1 MCYRGPYALAVT
13 LRVRPVSVET
23 VSDFLSRR
31 DDAAHQ
37 QWPSWGVVKS
47 EWQHALIGWFD
58 GDEIV
63 GTGLVLSRRLRPT
76 PWSFDYL
83 PEGPIIDWNR
93 FAARDVLDPLVHHL
107 RQSGSAVVKIGARL
121 PLRRWSGQTLMTS
134 MTQSP
139 SRWRDVTPDIDYAA
153 VQELHDSL
161 RAMGA
166 RPYEA
171 PGTGFGGTMQPR
183 YGVEVP
189 LAGRT
194 IADLRAASSPSFLRN
209 VKKAERAGIGVRIG
223 DIEDIGRFHSM
234 LVQSGERDGFT
245 PRGEEYFVRM
255 ISAMNAED
263 PKRVGIYLAE
273 HGGETRAAA
282 LRVTVGDISSY
293 TYGGSSPAG
302 HAERASNALQWRML
316 SDALDDGCSVHDL
329 RGVSDTLDPKDP
341 LWGLTRFKL
350 AMGGEA
356 VEYSGEWDIAIRPMV
371 ARALSVYLSRRL
383 QT

>member
-1 MCYRGPYALAVT
+1 VT
-13 LRVRPVSVET
+13 LRVRPVSVEA

-37 QWPSWGVVKS
+37 QWPSWGLVKS

-83 PEGPIIDWNR
+83 PEGPVIDWDR
-93 FAARDVLDPLVHHL
+93 YAASDVIEPLVQHL

-121 PLRRWSGQTLMTS
+121 PLRRWTGQTLMTS

-139 SRWRDVTPDIDYAA
+139 SRWRDVTPDIDYAT
-153 VQELHDSL
+153 VQQLHDSL

-171 PGTGFGGTMQPR
+171 PGAGFGGTMQPR

-189 LAGRT
+189 LLGRT
-194 IADLRAASSPSFLRN
+194 ITDLQTAASSSFLRN
-209 VKKAERAGIGVRIG
+209 VRKAERAGVTVRIG
-223 DIEDIGRFHSM
+223 DVNDIGRFHSM
-234 LVQSGERDGFT
+234 LAQSGERDGFT
-245 PRGEEYFVRM
+245 PRGEEYFAHM
-255 ISAMNAED
+255 MNAMNAED
-263 PKRVGIYLAE
+263 PRRVRLYLAE
-273 HGGETRAAA
+273 HDGETRAAA
-282 LRVTVGDISSY
+282 LRVTVGDVSSY

-316 SDALDDGCSVHDL
+316 TDALEEGCSVHDL

-356 VEYSGEWDIAIRPMV
+356 VEYSGEWDIASRPMI
-371 ARALSVYLSRRL
+371 ARVLSAYLTRRL